1 VITLGCDKKLPA
13 ICAASITEV
22 SGQFSGSGES
32 DHILVSVNESLQ
44 PLSDSHNVVFGTS
57 LKLNCSCN
65 EGLEVKWY
73 INGKVDPF
81 GSESVLELVFTFPGV
96 YRCEAAGGEMDKAIN
111 KSVTLCGVDGQP
123 GDIEILS
130 AASYSQTELE
140 VSWSPPKFLGTRDPL
155 LLRYTVYYTSE
166 DILDENSEVQ
176 LVIPQLEEH
185 FVTVKLSN
193 LSKGT
198 SYLIGVVATSMK
210 ISTKLPTVITVAP
223 TYGEAPTKSVPGLTF
238 QPSENDERTLI
249 ALWEKPDYFPP
260 EGPVSFY
267 RLQYRDGQQ
276 ALPNEVYIPSHLT
289 FFTLHG
295 VTIIKNY
302 EVRVAVLVE
311 VNRKQYSSSPW
322 TEWVGV
328 TEGKD
333 EPTTEKGEVKPTTA
347 GERTEDIDVIVSAIL
362 VPLAILVIIILIL
375 STCLYFFYC
384 GKEKQSYAVHKL
396 GLSESPEVNKLT
408 STVM

>member
-1 VITLGCDKKLPA
+1 VDDVERELLQRYLEVINKPQVWIGHDLHVPDNRCINGSCCLAWQLHPYQVITLGCDKKLPA

-223 TYGEAPTKSVPGLTF
+223 TYGEGRSY
-238 QPSENDERTLI
+238 N
-249 ALWEKPDYFPP
+249 
-260 EGPVSFY
+260 FY
-267 RLQYRDGQQ
+267 
-276 ALPNEVYIPSHLT
+276 
-289 FFTLHG
+289 
-295 VTIIKNY
+295 
-302 EVRVAVLVE
+302 
-311 VNRKQYSSSPW
+311 VNVQNNW
-322 TEWVGV
+322 
-328 TEGKD
+328 
-333 EPTTEKGEVKPTTA
+333 
-347 GERTEDIDVIVSAIL
+347 
-362 VPLAILVIIILIL
+362 
-375 STCLYFFYC
+375 
-384 GKEKQSYAVHKL
+384 
-396 GLSESPEVNKLT
+396 
-408 STVM
+408 